1 MILCVTF
8 VHTGYFLNLYSVIAP
23 GCWRSAGATFL
34 FNFLIVSH
42 PIVRTGV
49 TRIILWRGFMVTFR
63 QLIDLAEVLG
73 VEVSELVSAI
83 ELRRGES
90 ILKDQS
96 QRSRQCR

>member
-1 MILCVTF
+1 
-8 VHTGYFLNLYSVIAP
+8 
-23 GCWRSAGATFL
+23 
-34 FNFLIVSH
+34 
-42 PIVRTGV
+42 
-49 TRIILWRGFMVTFR
+49 MVTFR

>member
-1 MILCVTF
+1 
-8 VHTGYFLNLYSVIAP
+8 
-23 GCWRSAGATFL
+23 
-34 FNFLIVSH
+34 
-42 PIVRTGV
+42 
-49 TRIILWRGFMVTFR
+49 MVTFR

-96 QRSRQCR
+96 KRSRQSR